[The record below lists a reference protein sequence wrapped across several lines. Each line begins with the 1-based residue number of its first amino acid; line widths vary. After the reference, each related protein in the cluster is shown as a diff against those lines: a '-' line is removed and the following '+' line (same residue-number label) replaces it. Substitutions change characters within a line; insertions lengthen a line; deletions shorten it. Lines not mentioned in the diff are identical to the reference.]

1 MRYNGDNRPTES
13 EASQMEKADWRAI
26 VETDWAVPTDRT
38 AHSLAPDL
46 LAALGSP
53 DPELRDAFAYP
64 ILEHWIHNRL
74 YSDDDLRTLIARLA
88 ENLMAGLGE
97 EATDSVFLRAFSV
110 LMLAEIVHEDNVRP
124 FLNEAEV
131 RQLLEL
137 ALAYQA
143 AERDVRGWVPEK
155 GWAHTIAH
163 TADLLW
169 VLARNR
175 YLGSHDLERILDGV
189 AAVLLASSA
198 PFLCDED
205 ERLAQPVVAA
215 LRRGLLAPAFITAWL
230 GRLADPADRASW
242 AESFL
247 IGQDLAPRLNV
258 KQFLRSVYLQ
268 LTLSGA
274 AAAGL
279 ADARAALL
287 GSLSTLSQW
296 YLHD

>member
-1 MRYNGDNRPTES
+1 
-13 EASQMEKADWRAI
+13 MEKADWKAI
-26 VETDWAVPTDRT
+26 VDAGWAVPPDRT
-38 AHSLAPDL
+38 AQSLTPDL
-46 LAALGSP
+46 IAALGSP
-53 DPELRDAFAYP
+53 DPELRDAYAYP
-64 ILEHWIHNRL
+64 ILEHWVHDRQ
-74 YSDDDLRTLIARLA
+74 YSDDDLRALVAKLA
-88 ENLMAGLGE
+88 ENLMSGLGE

-155 GWAHTIAH
+155 GWAHTTAH

-169 VLARNR
+169 VLARSR
-175 YLGSHDLERILDGV
+175 YLSSHDLERILDGI
-189 AAVLLASSA
+189 AAKLLASSA

-230 GRLADPADRASW
+230 GRLTDPPDRPAW

-247 IGQDLAPRLNV
+247 IGQDLATRLNV

-268 LTLSGA
+268 LTLTGA
-274 AAAGL
+274 PATGL
-279 ADARAALL
+279 SDALSALL
-287 GSLSTLSQW
+287 GSLRTLSQW
-296 YLHD
+296 YLRDTS